1 MDSPYSNYLIRQ
13 FLLAALTKIS
23 ARSTTSQPEQDR
35 IAEVLAKYTT
45 SPELELQQRA
55 VEFASLFT
63 LGETRVGVLEQ
74 MPAPELKATVMGV
87 VSERKPV
94 GSTKAMDVSA
104 VFFFDAYTVL
114 TLYPRPISL
123 ERMFRPHRQWL
134 TARNPPPAL
143 LPTKT
148 FSRRSSV
155 RPALRHHLPLPPNL
169 KSPPSTTSWASSGL
183 RHPLRVLLPPYPKLH
198 QCHHRT
204 PQRLQQR
211 SQPPSKLQLLSLSLL
226 LRRVHLAL
234 PHTLH
239 TRRMG

>member
-104 VFFFDAYTVL
+104 TFIVSYRAL
-114 TLYPRPISL
+114 TLHSRPTSW
-123 ERMFRPHRQWL
+123 ERMFRPHRQWP
-134 TARNPPPAL
+134 TARNPPPARR
-143 LPTKT
+143 PTKT
-148 FSRRSSV
+148 FSRRSLV
-155 RPALRHHLPLPPNL
+155 HPAPRHHLLLPPNL
-169 KSPPSTTSWASSGL
+169 KSPPSTTSWASLGL
-183 RHPLRVLLPPYPKLH
+183 RHLLRLLPPPSPKLL

-211 SQPPSKLQLLSLSLL
+211 SQPPSKLQPPSLSLL
-226 LRRVHLAL
+226 LHQVHLDL
-234 PHTLH
+234 PRILH